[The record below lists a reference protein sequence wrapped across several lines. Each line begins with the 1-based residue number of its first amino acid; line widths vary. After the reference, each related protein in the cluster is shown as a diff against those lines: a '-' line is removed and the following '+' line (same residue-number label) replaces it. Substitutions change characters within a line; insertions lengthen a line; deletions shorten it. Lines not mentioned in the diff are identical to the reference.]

1 MKKINVV
8 ATIIAFIASTT
19 AVGISPVAAEGQN
32 QVSAHIDWAGINM
45 TPNTALSQTITPLNV
60 PSTSV
65 GNVDWGIH
73 MGNTEQ
79 AIWPNFQLS
88 NSGIALFA
96 FYDVPAGSKVENVG
110 KSNCN
115 LNSPNA
121 FQKAN
126 TWRSTCS
133 APLMPIAGESYE
145 FAVKPLKINGSLWW
159 AGSVTIQSTGEVIQL
174 GRLENNLSQTV
185 INGSQSMSGMDQIT
199 FWKETLPPCSKIPD
213 FSAIYGPVL
222 TTTGSAAKVSGTR
235 ISETCPGLSGIDT
248 FSNPGSYR
256 VNIGN
261 KSGTQDADPKPIV
274 NSSGSANTEA
284 PSFSLVSFS
293 GSKVN
298 INVNLGSNN
307 QPDKIY
313 LVSPDLGIT
322 EAKKVLGKISGSVA
336 TWSVSFSSLLSGKS
350 IPLKLIS
357 MKNGIET
364 NVLEEI
370 FNVPGAIKNAITG
383 SVPEAPKNITS
394 RVIGT
399 SGIVTAVT
407 TLKAGSLAQSAY
419 LFGSALGVTSVKP
432 IKGEIL
438 ATKVIFEIPIEASMA
453 GKTFPFTVYYEND
466 AGKSAPAAGKISI
479 PSIPKITI
487 DAPKFPTSPGASNT
501 VFCLKGSISRTFAAK
516 SCPPGWK
523 KS

>member
-1 MKKINVV
+1 M
-8 ATIIAFIASTT
+8 
-19 AVGISPVAAEGQN
+19 
-32 QVSAHIDWAGINM
+32 
-45 TPNTALSQTITPLNV
+45 
-60 PSTSV
+60 
-65 GNVDWGIH
+65 
-73 MGNTEQ
+73 
-79 AIWPNFQLS
+79 
-88 NSGIALFA
+88 
-96 FYDVPAGSKVENVG
+96 
-110 KSNCN
+110 
-115 LNSPNA
+115 
-121 FQKAN
+121 
-126 TWRSTCS
+126 
-133 APLMPIAGESYE
+133 
-145 FAVKPLKINGSLWW
+145 
-159 AGSVTIQSTGEVIQL
+159 
-174 GRLENNLSQTV
+174 
-185 INGSQSMSGMDQIT
+185 
-199 FWKETLPPCSKIPD
+199 
-213 FSAIYGPVL
+213 
-222 TTTGSAAKVSGTR
+222 
-235 ISETCPGLSGIDT
+235 
-248 FSNPGSYR
+248 
-256 VNIGN
+256 
-261 KSGTQDADPKPIV
+261 
-274 NSSGSANTEA
+274 
-284 PSFSLVSFS
+284 
-293 GSKVN
+293 
-298 INVNLGSNN
+298 NLGSNN